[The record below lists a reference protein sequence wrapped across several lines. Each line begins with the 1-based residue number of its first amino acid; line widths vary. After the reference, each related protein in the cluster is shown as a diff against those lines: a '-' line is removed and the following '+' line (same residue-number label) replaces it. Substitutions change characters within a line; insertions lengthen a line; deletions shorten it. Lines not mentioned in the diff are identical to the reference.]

1 MAICSILNC
10 VLPQNAVRFDA
21 KRSPFWCILQLV
33 LVHIAVGFA
42 AYLPHTGE
50 RYSYIFVL
58 LRVQSGRLFSTK
70 RDAMLY
76 EIAKNGR
83 ENVLERCAKLIISAH
98 FICVFTSFSSR
109 RWCHKEYVL

>member
-1 MAICSILNC
+1 MQYI
-10 VLPQNAVRFDA
+10 
-21 KRSPFWCILQLV
+21 

-42 AYLPHTGE
+42 AYLPHNSE

-58 LRVQSGRLFSTK
+58 LRMQNGRLFSTK

-83 ENVLERCAKLIISAH
+83 ENALERCAKLIISAH
-98 FICVFTSFSSR
+98 FIYVFTSFSSR
-109 RWCHKEYVL
+109 KWCHKERVL

>member
-1 MAICSILNC
+1 M
-10 VLPQNAVRFDA
+10 
-21 KRSPFWCILQLV
+21 
-33 LVHIAVGFA
+33 HIAVGFA

-58 LRVQSGRLFSTK
+58 LRMQNGRLFSTK

-83 ENVLERCAKLIISAH
+83 ENALERCTNLIFSAH
-98 FICVFTSFSSR
+98 FIYVFTSFSSR
-109 RWCHKEYVL
+109 KWCHKERVL